1 MKYNL
6 DWLVENFENKI
17 NLKFLF
23 FWGNQKDRNGV
34 ITSSCFSQWFNSPFI
49 VEEITYKTSEHY
61 MMAQKALLFN
71 DQETYSKIIL
81 SKSPGQAKDLGRE
94 IKNFEQVLWEKRRFE
109 IVVEGN
115 IYKFSQNE
123 ELKNFLLNT
132 KERILV
138 EASPVDKI
146 WGIGLT
152 AESENAKNPLL
163 WEGLNLLGFALM
175 ETRDILNK
183 K

>member
-6 DWLVENFENKI
+6 DWLVENFEIKN

-23 FWGNQKDRNGV
+23 FWGNQKDRNGA

-146 WGIGLT
+146 WGIGLS